1 MLFAPRRA
9 TAILC
14 CTWRKTHLEC
24 HCDGSSRTWGIF
36 GSQKLNTRADMTALL
51 AFHDYELLQ
60 SEGEQDWPRFE
71 IFLFSLVWGL
81 SLPLAPE
88 SWDFTT
94 KVFRTEDSLRFTS
107 VTKSGSTPERCD
119 LNQNRNQTWTGLL
132 RLLHSGTCRHK
143 DQLQFK

>member
-1 MLFAPRRA
+1 
-9 TAILC
+9 
-14 CTWRKTHLEC
+14 
-24 HCDGSSRTWGIF
+24 
-36 GSQKLNTRADMTALL
+36 MTALL

-94 KVFRTEDSLRFTS
+94 KLFRTEDSPRFTRLPNLGALQS
-107 VTKSGSTPERCD
+107 NVTWIRTGTKRELASFVSSTQVPTGIKISLSLNSLKVGSPRLSAIGDVWKICNVGSIWYMQASHIPEWAD
-119 LNQNRNQTWTGLL
+119 L
-132 RLLHSGTCRHK
+132 SK
-143 DQLQFK
+143 VM